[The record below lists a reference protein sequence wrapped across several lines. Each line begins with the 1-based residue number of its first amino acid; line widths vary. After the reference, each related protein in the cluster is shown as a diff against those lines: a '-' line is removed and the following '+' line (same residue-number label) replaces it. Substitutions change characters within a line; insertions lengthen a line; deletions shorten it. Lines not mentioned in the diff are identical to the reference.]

1 VSNRHRV
8 WIVGAAAFL
17 AALLVGFAFVIL
29 QSQKESR
36 HGLEDRFS
44 LRAALASSFT
54 ASFVDSVVLRERTL
68 ASRRLWER
76 DVSDAE
82 FSQVVGEMGFQEAVL
97 LDRYGRVLQ
106 VWPRNPELLGKN
118 LGGSSRHLSQA
129 LRGEIGVSN
138 SVSSGAR
145 RTPIVAFA
153 VPFASS
159 EGRRVFSGAFAI
171 GRTPVAAYL
180 RHALPFAG
188 GELSVVDATGSLVI
202 ENRPEGARKSGLA
215 GSDPPLA
222 RALRRAD
229 NGTYQ
234 RGGKERYYVRHPIE
248 GTPWQLVAS
257 VSLDVLFAPIS
268 GQTAILPWVLF
279 GAFAAAAGALLALLL
294 RLGQESGRLAI
305 SNKSLAG
312 SNRSL
317 ADSNDELRDL
327 DRLKDEFVALVS
339 HELRTPLTSII
350 GYVRLLVR
358 GRAGPVPQEQRE
370 LLGVV
375 ERNALRLLRLIGDL
389 LLAAKADAGKLE
401 LEPEDLDLDVLV
413 AECVESAQPA
423 AQNRGITLGV
433 EVGGEVPVYC
443 DRARI
448 VQLLDNLISNAIK
461 FSLEGGRVEV
471 RVAPKG
477 SAATI
482 EVADSGIGIPADEQG
497 RLFDR
502 FFRAS
507 TATGLEIQGS
517 GLGLS
522 VVKTIVE
529 LHGGTVEFSSD
540 EEAGTT
546 FLVTLPLAQPQEAA
560 A

>member
-1 VSNRHRV
+1 MGKRHRV
-8 WIVGAAAFL
+8 WIVGAATFL
-17 AALLVGFAFVIL
+17 AALLVGFAFVIFE
-29 QSQKESR
+29 SQKESR
-36 HGLEDRFS
+36 RGLEDRFS

-82 FSQVVGEMGFQEAVL
+82 FSQVVGEMGFQEAIL
-97 LDRYGRVLQ
+97 LDRSGRVLR
-106 VWPRNPELLGKN
+106 VWPRNPDLLGKN
-118 LGGSSRHLSQA
+118 VGGSSRHFSQA
-129 LRGEIGVSN
+129 LSGQIGVSD
-138 SVSSGAR
+138 SVASGAK

-171 GRTPVAAYL
+171 GRTPVATYL
-180 RHALPFAG
+180 DNALPYAG
-188 GELSVVDATGSLVI
+188 GELSVVDATGSLVVT
-202 ENRPEGARKSGLA
+202 NRPEGAPKSALA
-215 GSDPPLA
+215 GSDPALA

-229 NGTYQ
+229 TGTYQ
-234 RGGKERYYVRHPIE
+234 RDGKGRYYARHPIE

-257 VSLDVLFAPIS
+257 VSLDLLLAPIS
-268 GQTAILPWVLF
+268 GEAAILPWILF
-279 GAFAAAAGALLALLL
+279 AAFAAAVGALLALLV

-317 ADSNDELRDL
+317 ADSNDELREL

-370 LLGVV
+370 LLAVV

-389 LLAAKADAGKLE
+389 LLAAKADAGKLK

-423 AQNRGITLGV
+423 AQNGGITLDLQA
-433 EVGGEVPVYC
+433 GGEVPVYG

-461 FSLEGGRVEV
+461 FSLDGCRVDV
-471 RVAPKG
+471 RVAAKG

-482 EVADSGIGIPADEQG
+482 EVADRGIGIPPEEQG
-497 RLFDR
+497 RLFER

-507 TATGLEIQGS
+507 SATGLEIQGS

-540 EEAGTT
+540 EHGTT
-546 FLVTLPLAQPQEAA
+546 FFVTLPLAQPQEAA

>member
-1 VSNRHRV
+1 MSNRHRV

-17 AALLVGFAFVIL
+17 AALLVGFALVIS
-29 QSQKESR
+29 QSQKDSR
-36 HGLEDRFS
+36 QGLEDRFS
-44 LRAALASSFT
+44 LRADLASSFT
-54 ASFVDSVVLRERTL
+54 SSFVDSVVLRQRTL

-97 LDRYGRVLQ
+97 LDRHGRVLQ
-106 VWPRNPELLGKN
+106 VWPRNPDLLGTN
-118 LGGSSRHLSQA
+118 LVGSAHHLNQALGGRV
-129 LRGEIGVSN
+129 GVSD
-138 SVSSGAR
+138 SVSSGAQ

-171 GRTPVAAYL
+171 GRTPVATYL
-180 RHALPFAG
+180 DNALPYAD
-188 GELSVVDATGSLVI
+188 GELSVVDAAGSVVVT
-202 ENRPEGARKSGLA
+202 NRPEGAPKSALA
-215 GSDPPLA
+215 GSDPALA
-222 RALRRAD
+222 RALRSEG

-234 RGGKERYYVRHPIE
+234 RGGKERYYARHPID

-257 VSLDVLFAPIS
+257 VSLDLLLAPIS
-268 GQTAILPWVLF
+268 GETAVVPWILF
-279 GAFAAAAGALLALLL
+279 AAFAAAVGTLLALLV

-358 GRAGPVPQEQRE
+358 GRAGPVPQEQQE

-389 LLAAKADAGKLE
+389 LLAAKADAGKLK

-413 AECVESAQPA
+413 GECVESAQPA
-423 AQNRGITLGV
+423 AQNRGITLDLQAR
-433 EVGGEVPVYC
+433 GEVPVHG

-461 FSLEGGRVEV
+461 FSRDDGRVIV
-471 RVAPKG
+471 RVAAKG

-497 RLFDR
+497 RLFER

-507 TATGLEIQGS
+507 SATGLEIQGS

-540 EEAGTT
+540 EHGTT
-546 FLVTLPLAQPQEAA
+546 FVVTLPLAVRQEAA